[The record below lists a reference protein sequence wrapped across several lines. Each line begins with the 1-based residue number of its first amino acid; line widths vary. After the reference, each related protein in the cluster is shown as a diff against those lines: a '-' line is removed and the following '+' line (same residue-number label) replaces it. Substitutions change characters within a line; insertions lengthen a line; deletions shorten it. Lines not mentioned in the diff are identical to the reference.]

1 MSTQSLIII
10 FPDRAHLTQAIE
22 ALHDQH
28 PALLEHAA
36 LIVQAED
43 NEVIILEDD
52 LSVDEGALAGGT
64 LGAVMTALGLVQL
77 GALLLPGIGAIVAL
91 GTGALVGGLLGGV
104 TGHLAANLMDFGFD
118 NARIEQ
124 LATRL
129 QGNRP
134 ALVLRLNDA
143 PDPQAIKD
151 VVTAYGGDI
160 IMKA

>member
-1 MSTQSLIII
+1 MPIQSLVII
-10 FPDRAHLTQAIE
+10 FPNRASLTQALE
-22 ALHDQH
+22 ALRDQH
-28 PALLEHAA
+28 AALLEHAA

-43 NEVIILEDD
+43 NEVKILEDD

-64 LGAVMTALGLVQL
+64 LGAAMTTLGLVQL
-77 GALLLPGIGAIVAL
+77 GALLLPSIGAILAL

-129 QGNRP
+129 QGKRP
-134 ALVLRLNDA
+134 ALVLRVDDA
-143 PDPQAIKD
+143 PATQSIKNL
-151 VVTAYGGDI
+151 VAGYGGEVVNV
-160 IMKA
+160 